1 MILRSFLFVP
11 ADSEKKLLKARTSG
25 ADALIVDLEDSVV
38 PENRARAR
46 GMVREFLSDRPA
58 SSVWLRINP
67 LNTADSDLDLALAAA
82 APAGLVIPKVEEVK
96 ALRSL
101 DSRLTEIEC
110 MHGLPEGG
118 IKVMPIATETPRAV
132 LGLSEYRNTPPRLAA
147 LTWGAE
153 DLSAAL
159 GAVTNRNADGD
170 LMLTYRMVRSLALI
184 AAAAAGVPAV
194 ETLYPDFRDMGG
206 LEYMARAAR
215 REGFAG
221 MLAIHPDQ
229 IPAINAAFT
238 PSADDVAQ
246 ARRIVAAFEGGRGV
260 VSLDG
265 HMLDRP
271 HLTQAQ
277 NILALSDALK
287 RAR

>member
-11 ADSEKKLLKARTSG
+11 ADSDKKLLKARTSG
-25 ADALIVDLEDSVV
+25 SDALIVDLEDSVV
-38 PENRARAR
+38 PEKRVRAR
-46 GMVREFLSDRPA
+46 GMAREFLSDRPM

-67 LNTADSDLDLALAAA
+67 LNTADGDLDLALAAA
-82 APAGLVIPKVEEVK
+82 APAGLVIPKAEDVE

-101 DSRLTEIEC
+101 DCRLTEIERR
-110 MHGLPEGG
+110 HNLPEGG

-132 LGLSEYRNTPPRLAA
+132 LGLSEYRNPVPRLAA

-159 GAVTNRNADGD
+159 GAVTNRTDDGD
-170 LMLTYRMVRSLALI
+170 LVFTYRVVRSLALI
-184 AAAAAGVPAV
+184 AAVAAGVAAV

-206 LEYMARAAR
+206 LEHAARQAR
-215 REGFAG
+215 REGFTG

-238 PSADDVAQ
+238 PSDDDVAQ
-246 ARRIVAAFEGGRGV
+246 ARRIVAAFSTGIGV

-265 HMLDRP
+265 RMLDRP
-271 HLTQAQ
+271 HLTRAQ
-277 NILALSDALK
+277 NILALAEAHK
-287 RAR
+287 RAH